1 MKNLQNRRGVW
12 LSNLLL
18 VAGLVLVAMVAT
30 LFERLFGVT
39 VNPGVRIAVSV
50 VVALMPPILWMLLF
64 YGLDREEPEPKEQI
78 LKMAL
83 LGALVQ
89 KGVFSPLLAALPA
102 VDAVSGLP
110 KSVSAYAGLLMMVA
124 MREIL
129 KLMTLRYG
137 IMRHEAFNEKTD
149 GILYGSAIGLG
160 FSAMMNLDYVAS
172 TGGALLSAAAP
183 QMVITS
189 LIQASLGG
197 LGGYWLGL
205 SVFSRQARWRLPVS
219 LVFLVLLSGIMQL
232 LPAALVRQGFRV
244 NYLIGL
250 VPSAI
255 AAGAIFLVLFLLIRR
270 HGPLLKG
277 KQGDRKTRY
286 EGLVLGAGLFLTLAS
301 ALVLQIWQDRLI
313 PVSPID
319 GMTVS
324 IPAGWAGL
332 SEEGA
337 LFAAGD
343 RFARGDKSGYIRAE
357 SMPDNTKT
365 VPDITGTAPDI
376 TKTVPDITKTVPDIT
391 GTVPDITKTVP
402 DGILSDGTQ
411 PDGTQP
417 DGTQPDGTQ
426 LDGEEAVHQLAAW
439 WTMKSAREAA
449 YYQPVHTEFL
459 FRDGQWLAVIESL
472 RLEVNPADMA
482 GRAPIVRRWRDA
494 VWVRQAEIGVISLF
508 GTEADGDPDTRLMDS
523 MVASIRFGA
532 PDAKGGEGQ

>member
-18 VAGLVLVAMVAT
+18 VVGLVLVAVVAT
-30 LFERLFGVT
+30 LFERLFGAAVK
-39 VNPGVRIAVSV
+39 PDVRIAVSA
-50 VVALMPPILWMLLF
+50 VVALLPPVLWMLLF
-64 YGLDREEPEPKEQI
+64 YGLDRVEPEPKEQI

-102 VDAVSGLP
+102 VDAFSGLP
-110 KSVSAYAGLLMMVA
+110 KSVSAYAGLFMMVA

-137 IMRHEAFNEKTD
+137 MMRHEAFNEKTD

-205 SVFSRQARWRLPVS
+205 AVFSRQPRWRLPVS
-219 LVFLVLLSGIMQL
+219 LVFLMVLSGIMQL
-232 LPAALVRQGFRV
+232 LPAALVRQGFKV

-250 VPSAI
+250 VPSVI
-255 AAGAIFLVLFLLIRR
+255 AAGAIFLVLILLIRR
-270 HGPLLKG
+270 HDVLIKG
-277 KQGDRKTRY
+277 NQGDRKTRY
-286 EGLVLGAGLFLTLAS
+286 EGLVLGTGLALTLAS
-301 ALVLQIWQDRLI
+301 ALFLQIWQDRLI

-337 LFAAGD
+337 LFAAVD
-343 RFARGDKSGYIRAE
+343 RFAGGDKSGYIRAE
-357 SMPDNTKT
+357 AM
-365 VPDITGTAPDI
+365 PDITGTLAN
-376 TKTVPDITKTVPDIT
+376 
-391 GTVPDITKTVP
+391 GTQT
-402 DGILSDGTQ
+402 DGTQ
-411 PDGTQP
+411 T
-417 DGTQPDGTQ
+417 DGTQ
-426 LDGEEAVHQLAAW
+426 LDQAQRDGEEAVLRLAAW

-449 YYQPVHTEFL
+449 FYQLVHTEFL
-459 FRDGQWLAVIESL
+459 FRDGQWIADIESL
-472 RLEVNPADMA
+472 RLEVNPSDMS
-482 GRAPIVRRWRDA
+482 GRTPVVRRWRDA
-494 VWVRQAEIGVISLF
+494 VWVRQGEIGVISLF
-508 GTEADGDPDTRLMDS
+508 GTESDGDPDTRLMDR
-523 MVASIRFGA
+523 MVASIRFGT
-532 PDAKGGEGQ
+532 PDAKGGVGP